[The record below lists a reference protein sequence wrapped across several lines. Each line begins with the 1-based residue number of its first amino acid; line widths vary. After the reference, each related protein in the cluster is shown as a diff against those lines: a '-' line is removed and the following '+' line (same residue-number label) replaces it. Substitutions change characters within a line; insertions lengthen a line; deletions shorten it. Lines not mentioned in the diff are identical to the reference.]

1 MSINKCWLV
10 LLTCFLALNSIELLP
25 TSESINDD
33 PIVIQVAWFTHD
45 YNLHTIPTFQI
56 VTNPLVSRQFSPVS
70 KAIFDSIKQLNAEYA
85 RFAVWFPYPKIAV
98 AELDPPSGLFQC
110 GNVGENFSVDLSC
123 EQGGGVISK
132 IDFASFGTAVGP
144 CGQIKP
150 GTCNAPNSTD
160 IVQKAC
166 VGQQKCSV
174 PASVDLFG
182 DPCKCLFGR
191 KSESMIS
198 CYRFRNAK
206 AIGSSNGM

>member
-1 MSINKCWLV
+1 MTINKCLLV
-10 LLTCFLALNSIELLP
+10 ILICSLAPNAIELLL
-25 TSESINDD
+25 TSETTNDD
-33 PIVIQVAWFTHD
+33 PIVIEVDWSAHD
-45 YNLHTIPTFQI
+45 YNLHTIPTFQL

-123 EQGGGVISK
+123 ERGGGVISK

-144 CGQIKP
+144 CGQIKQ
-150 GTCNAPNSTD
+150 GTCNAANSTD

-166 VGQQKCSV
+166 LGQQKCSV
-174 PASVDLFG
+174 VASNALFG
-182 DPCKCLFGR
+182 DPCKWLF
-191 KSESMIS
+191 
-198 CYRFRNAK
+198 
-206 AIGSSNGM
+206 